1 MIVTTRKHSYFVNDL
16 ATVEL
21 GSAVLDLEKNQ
32 MYMHLNPIVA
42 VASVEELANAI
53 AAGGNVSIVEN
64 IDAPTAFE
72 VKVDTVITNNGVIT
86 ISEDT
91 DGSGVFMV
99 TEGTLTL
106 DGNGTINGLGKND
119 YNMAIW
125 AKNNGKVIINNGYFT
140 NVGAAAEND
149 PSHFDLVYASGNAQI
164 EINGGEFKCETP
176 KWTLNIKDKDR
187 ATANIVVNCI
197 HFRQFTIDISKGSLV
212 YIQQLFGALFFHLGE
227 PLAIHHLALSPFFI
241 FILGDFPLLQKFP
254 LGFVLFGK
262 SGKIFVSRLLYF
274 LFRSG
279 INGRQPL
286 FHFFQFF
293 VC

>member
-1 MIVTTRKHSYFVNDL
+1 MIVTTRKHSYFTNDL

-21 GSAVLDLEKNQ
+21 GSTVLDLEKSQ
-32 MYMHLNPIVA
+32 MYMYLNPVVA
-42 VASVEELANAI
+42 VASVEELASAI
-53 AAGGNVSIVEN
+53 AAGGNVSIAEN

-86 ISEDT
+86 VSEDT

-125 AKNNGKVIINNGYFT
+125 AKDNGKVVINNGYFT
-140 NVGAAAEND
+140 NVGAATEND

-187 ATANIVVNCI
+187 ATATIVV
-197 HFRQFTIDISKGSLV
+197 KG
-212 YIQQLFGALFFHLGE
+212 GKFH
-227 PLAIHHLALSPFFI
+227 
-241 FILGDFPLLQKFP
+241 
-254 LGFVLFGK
+254 GFNPAACEVEGPNTN
-262 SGKIFVSRLLYF
+262 FVAPGYKVVEED
-274 LFRSG
+274 G
-279 INGRQPL
+279 V
-286 FHFFQFF
+286 F
-293 VC
+293 VVMPE